1 VTPLSLILLLVCVF
15 FIGLL
20 SYILFNLLFVVSS
33 KKTKS
38 LHNNRGGLNV
48 FRGDVHNSFESPR
61 NSTVING
68 LRLTRDKRTGKIN
81 VEPNGTFSDHAIF
94 RTLNREEGFA
104 NTHMMYNT

>member
-1 VTPLSLILLLVCVF
+1 MTPLSLVLLLVCVF

-38 LHNNRGGLNV
+38 LHNNKGKPGGLNV
-48 FRGDVHNSFESPR
+48 FSGDVHNSFESPR
-61 NSTVING
+61 NSAVING

-94 RTLNREEGFA
+94 RTLNK
-104 NTHMMYNT
+104 